1 MDKKQTILVTGGAG
15 YIGSIT
21 VKSLISTGYNVV
33 VVDSLE
39 NGHRE
44 AVDQEAILEIANV
57 GDMKAIGSIFNKYK
71 PNAVIDFA
79 AYLAVGES
87 MVEPEKYFRN
97 NVENFINLLDAMVK
111 NNCKLII
118 KSSTASVYGNPL
130 NDNDFPLTEN
140 YIFKYKPEKS
150 CLLPGKF
157 AGQDTEGEE
166 FFQKFIELYNRFIV
180 NRTELKLSNEELTTL
195 RIPTSVY
202 GLSKLLDEIIMKKYD
217 SLFGLKSV
225 TLRYFNV
232 CGAMTNGNVGED
244 KPNPTTLMT
253 VAISQIIG
261 KRDKL
266 EIFGND
272 YPTKDGTGIRDY
284 IHVVDLADGHIKALQ
299 FLLNNKTSETFNLG
313 TGKGASVME
322 IVEAVEEASH
332 KKVNFV
338 VCPRR
343 SGDPVMSF
351 ADAKKANSILLWKTR
366 HSIEDMAES
375 AWKWHSTHPDGY
387 NSKVTEDS
395 VHS

>member
-21 VKSLISTGYNVV
+21 VKSLIFAGYNVV

-57 GDMKAIGSIFNKYK
+57 GDMKTMERILKKYK
-71 PNAVIDFA
+71 PDAVIDFA

-87 MVEPEKYFRN
+87 MIEPEKYFRN
-97 NVENFINLLDAMVK
+97 NVENFIKLLDVMVK
-111 NNCKLII
+111 NGCKLII

-130 NDNDFPLTEN
+130 NDDDFPLAEN
-140 YIFKYKPEKS
+140 YIFKYKPDKS
-150 CLLPGKF
+150 CLLPGMF
-157 AGQDTEGEE
+157 DGQNIEGEE
-166 FFQKFIELYNRFIV
+166 FFQKFIELYSNFIANRSD
-180 NRTELKLSNEELTTL
+180 LKLSTEELTTL
-195 RIPTSVY
+195 RIPTSIY

-232 CGAMTNGNVGED
+232 CGAMTNGNIGED

-299 FLLNNKTSETFNLG
+299 FLLDNKTSETFNLG
-313 TGKGASVME
+313 TGKGISVLE
-322 IVEAVEEASH
+322 VVEAVEEASH

-351 ADAKKANSILLWKTR
+351 ADAKKANSILSWKTQY
-366 HSIEDMAES
+366 SIEDMAKS
-375 AWKWHSTHPDGY
+375 AWKWHSIHLNGY
-387 NSKVTEDS
+387 NSKVTKDS
-395 VHS
+395 TYL